1 MKLTTK
7 QLIKAHTEGLGMKEL
22 AALCIIADI
31 GGKGAYCSDVH
42 EAIPGEVAGAASGTV
57 KSLWRK
63 GWAAR
68 KLAESAEGRPCFIY
82 VLTKKA
88 EAFLV

>member
-7 QLIKAHTEGLGMKEL
+7 QLINAYASALGMKEL

-31 GGKGAYCSDVH
+31 GGKGAYSSDVH
-42 EAIPGEVAGAASGTV
+42 EAIPGEAPGAASGTV
-57 KSLWRK
+57 KSLWKK
-63 GWAAR
+63 GWVTR

-82 VLTKKA
+82 VLSKKA
-88 EAFLV
+88 EALLS